1 MSDDIEIKFNE
12 EQIKIEKER
21 IGKKAELYKNLWRL
35 FSVSNKS
42 LMIINF
48 SIILFSIFTPQSN
61 IPLILSIYTLSFGII
76 CDTRIYENVLEKLIN
91 IYEEEII
98 LEVDKYI
105 RDYYKNNKEECNNN
119 DSIFE
124 IQNIEKKHLT
134 HHLGSSFVLPNTLR
148 SMDCKRIL
156 FIVFIYIFSF
166 TIIALLCY
174 YKSTGQL
181 SM

>member
-1 MSDDIEIKFNE
+1 MSDEIEIKFDE
-12 EQIKIEKER
+12 EQIKTEKER
-21 IGKKAELYKNLWRL
+21 IERKAKLYKNLWRL

-48 SIILFSIFTPQSN
+48 SIILFSIFTPESN
-61 IPLILSIYTLSFGII
+61 IPLILSIYTLSFSTI
-76 CDTRIYENVLEKLIN
+76 CDTRIYENILEKLIN

-98 LEVDKYI
+98 PDIDKYI
-105 RDYYKNNKEECNNN
+105 RDYYKNKNCN
-119 DSIFE
+119 DFIFE
-124 IQNIEKKHLT
+124 IQKIEKNHLT
-134 HHLGSSFVLPNTLR
+134 DHLGSSFMLPNTLR

-174 YKSTGQL
+174 YKSIGKLTI
-181 SM
+181 